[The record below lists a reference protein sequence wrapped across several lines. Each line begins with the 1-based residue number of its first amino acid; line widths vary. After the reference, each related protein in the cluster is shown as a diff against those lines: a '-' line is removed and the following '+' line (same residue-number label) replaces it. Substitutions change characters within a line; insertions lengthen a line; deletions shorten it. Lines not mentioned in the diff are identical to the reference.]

1 MNSLVTLLK
10 RFFLPFLL
18 VLFPFVLFVLV
29 LIIPVSISAFF
40 SHFSF
45 LYFLL
50 VLLLYYVSFRFT
62 RQYSWFLA
70 ACVTALFFSMHLSY
84 FWRSGYSGNM
94 IVGGLLPFRDGFSY
108 YSGASF
114 LSDGYRIANIA
125 AWRPMYTSFVASLL
139 FLTQHNLMWSMAI
152 LVGLLGTSCVL
163 SAYVIRNDFGALAA
177 ALYTTFLYFYIQHL
191 VGILYTELLGLSLGC
206 LGFVILWNAIKSQ
219 RLDKL
224 AMGLAVLVV
233 AVSARAGTFFVF
245 PVLVLWAGWAFRKQ
259 SRFSLRAAIIAF
271 VAVSL
276 VFLIV
281 NPVFSSLI
289 VEPGKRSFGN
299 FAFTLYGQVV
309 GGAGYNAAIQ
319 RFATRNSDI
328 IYRATWKFFLAHPL
342 SFFIGAA
349 KAYRDFFFSNLGIF
363 RYYSPNGHVIW
374 SYLIWIAGLSL
385 TAVGIVKSV
394 RKIFEPLYSFFV
406 AVLLGFLCSIPFL
419 PPIDGGIRIYASTMP
434 LFFGFVAVATGKFN
448 PFRELWISDGRLSKI
463 AGMLSAL
470 VIIFTVVIP
479 IFIQRWSTVPTFD
492 VPSCPPDQTP
502 YAIEFHQG
510 SFVDILPDEDAV
522 CGQALRICAG
532 DFQNSSAEMLADAS
546 DAEVYQVLMDNGIS
560 TGNTTRFF
568 VANDLVSNQA
578 YLFMGFANDLQRDA
592 SHTLISGCGTVH
604 SIKKRPPVFQIETV
618 EVLR

>member
-1 MNSLVTLLK
+1 
-10 RFFLPFLL
+10 
-18 VLFPFVLFVLV
+18 
-29 LIIPVSISAFF
+29 
-40 SHFSF
+40 
-45 LYFLL
+45 
-50 VLLLYYVSFRFT
+50 
-62 RQYSWFLA
+62 
-70 ACVTALFFSMHLSY
+70 
-84 FWRSGYSGNM
+84 
-94 IVGGLLPFRDGFSY
+94 
-108 YSGASF
+108 
-114 LSDGYRIANIA
+114 
-125 AWRPMYTSFVASLL
+125 
-139 FLTQHNLMWSMAI
+139 
-152 LVGLLGTSCVL
+152 
-163 SAYVIRNDFGALAA
+163 
-177 ALYTTFLYFYIQHL
+177 
-191 VGILYTELLGLSLGC
+191 
-206 LGFVILWNAIKSQ
+206 
-219 RLDKL
+219 
-224 AMGLAVLVV
+224 
-233 AVSARAGTFFVF
+233 
-245 PVLVLWAGWAFRKQ
+245 LVLWAGWAFRKQ

-299 FAFTLYGQVV
+299 FAFTLYGQVI

-406 AVLLGFLCSIPFL
+406 AILLGFLFSIPFL

-434 LFFGFVAVATGKFN
+434 LFFGFIAIASGKLN
-448 PFRELWISDGRLSKI
+448 PFQESWVSDGRLSKF

-479 IFIQRWSTVPTFD
+479 IFIQRWSTAPTFD
-492 VPSCPPDQTP
+492 IPACPPDQTP
-502 YAIEFHQG
+502 YAVEVHQG
-510 SFVDILPDEDAV
+510 SFVDILPDHDAA
-522 CGQALRICAG
+522 CGQTLRICAG
-532 DFQNSSAEMLADAS
+532 DFQASSAEMLTDAS

-560 TGNTTRFF
+560 TGKTTRVF
-568 VANDLVSNQA
+568 VANDLVSNEA
-578 YLFMGFANDLQRDA
+578 YLFVGFADDFQHPSKHNLVV
-592 SHTLISGCGTVH
+592 GCGTVH
-604 SIKKRPPVFQIETV
+604 VIKKRPAIFQIETV
-618 EVLR
+618 EMLK